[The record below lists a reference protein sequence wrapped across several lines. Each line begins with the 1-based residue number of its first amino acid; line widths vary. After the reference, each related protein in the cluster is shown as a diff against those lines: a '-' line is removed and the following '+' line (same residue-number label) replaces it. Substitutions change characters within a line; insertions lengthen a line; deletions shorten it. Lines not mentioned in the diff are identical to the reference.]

1 MKSPKGNAW
10 NTISVF
16 SSGQAFVTLEEALFL
31 QEFHKFKLM
40 CAESYKELNNICDI
54 MKFLAR
60 DCGLT
65 SYKVGQSIYV
75 NLLYLRL
82 LIIVIQNS

>member
-1 MKSPKGNAW
+1 MG
-10 NTISVF
+10 VF

-31 QEFHKFKLM
+31 QEFHKFKLIG
-40 CAESYKELNNICDI
+40 AENCKALNSICDI

-65 SYKVGQSIYV
+65 SYKVRQSIYV
-75 NLLYLRL
+75 KLLYLRL